1 MHPYATPD
9 PRHHRSDSD
18 SENTDPSGSQSVDQ
32 RPPRLFSLTRHSSL
46 DSNTSTYNQF
56 SDHGYPLSRM
66 PTLTSVVNIDK
77 MANDARLDTM
87 QRRAVHSFAKLDTDD
102 RMTTLFVHT
111 LQNEAKLNTLL
122 TALTDTDK
130 TLSTLRTFMN
140 ETWNM
145 TDNQEKL
152 LKGLLRHYLIMPLSS
167 YQNIAGHVQSYILK
181 HLASLHLDL
190 YKTDPTVK
198 ETVNGFLSAQI
209 NNIKSSFRK
218 IVFASVTKKTG
229 LNSFARKTI
238 ETYHLPAVPDN
249 PPQDVLATFA
259 LMRAIADPLIITV
272 ADPGRPRGGD
282 TGFWTKVE
290 DKLEELYSDYGDDRK
305 SPNWL
310 EWETK
315 VIAADKARYACGNAA
330 DQAHTR
336 TELDLAL
343 EPVAPGS
350 AEGSSSHSWHHSE
363 GLAVRDICIADLGDM
378 AADITTT

>member
-1 MHPYATPD
+1 M
-9 PRHHRSDSD
+9 
-18 SENTDPSGSQSVDQ
+18 SVDQ
-32 RPPRLFSLTRHSSL
+32 RPPHLFSLTRHSSL

-66 PTLTSVVNIDK
+66 PTVVNIDK
-77 MANDARLDTM
+77 IANNVRLDTM
-87 QRRAVHSFAKLDTDD
+87 QCRAVHSFAKLDTDD

-130 TLSTLRTFMN
+130 TLSTLKTFMN

-152 LKGLLRHYLIMPLSS
+152 LKGLLTLRHFI
-167 YQNIAGHVQSYILK
+167 
-181 HLASLHLDL
+181 
-190 YKTDPTVK
+190 K
-198 ETVNGFLSAQI
+198 ETVNSFLPAQI
-209 NNIKSSFRK
+209 SNIKSSFRK

-229 LNSFARKTI
+229 LNSFARKI

-249 PPQDVLATFA
+249 PPQDVLAMFA

-272 ADPGRPRGGD
+272 ADPGRPHGGD
-282 TGFWTKVE
+282 TGFRTKVE
-290 DKLEELYSDYGDDRK
+290 DKLEELYSDYRDDHK

-315 VIAADKARYACGNAA
+315 VIAADKARYARGNAA

-343 EPVAPGS
+343 GPVALGS

-363 GLAVRDICIADLGDM
+363 GLAARDICIADLGDM
-378 AADITTT
+378 AASITTT